1 MPALHRAIELAVA
14 AHAGQDDPPG
24 EPYILHPMRVML
36 SLPDAD
42 HDVRCVGILHDAVER
57 GTLTLKALRHEKFA
71 DAIIR
76 AVELMTHD
84 KKKESYAEY
93 VVKLKPNRLAR
104 AVKIAD
110 LMDNANLKYVDV
122 NPKKG
127 AKGKQRVARYA
138 LSYEFLN
145 DRMSKRDYR
154 KLMKDVESD

>member
-76 AVELMTHD
+76 AVEFAQQ
-84 KKKESYAEY
+84 KPRCAK
-93 VVKLKPNRLAR
+93 VVAR
-104 AVKIAD
+104 ARIG
-110 LMDNANLKYVDV
+110 YS
-122 NPKKG
+122 G
-127 AKGKQRVARYA
+127 CG
-138 LSYEFLN
+138 LN
-145 DRMSKRDYR
+145 VR
-154 KLMKDVESD
+154 